1 MLQRRGRRKQVK
13 RLHRKVARQRADACH
28 KFSRRIVDRYQNI
41 YVGDVS
47 SPKLARTRMAKSV
60 LDAGWGQL
68 RRMLQHKGEHA
79 GRSVIIV
86 DGSYT
91 SRVCSS
97 CGAPF
102 GPSGLRQLVV
112 RTWQCALCGDR
123 HDRDVNAARN
133 IVRSGSRCWT
143 SVRGNESLQGQHLL
157 ELDIFVRARD
167 GMVSAHALA

>member
-143 SVRGNESLQGQHLL
+143 SMSGNELSQEQLSV
-157 ELDIFVRARD
+157 EPDFFVRASD
-167 GMVSAHALA
+167 GRVIARALA